1 MTFSF
6 QSLHSQSRISL
17 FINLGYFRTYGKDL
31 NIKASSINEEK
42 TSSLEVINMRI
53 VKIIP
58 VLNLPIIKETDDLAG
73 LICEAAEKQGTP
85 LQDGDILIVTH
96 VIVSRAEGNV
106 VNLDNVIP
114 SEFAKNLAA
123 QYDRDPAL
131 IEVVLR
137 ESKSIIRMGEG
148 HIIAE
153 TKHGFICAN
162 AGVDKSNVP
171 GERNVAPLPRNP
183 DESARRIRRRIKELT
198 GNDVA
203 VIISDTHGRALRRGE
218 INVAIGI
225 AGIKPIRDRRNET
238 DLFGYTLRIKQTA
251 IADELCSAAELVI
264 GQADEGVPVAI
275 IRGYPYE
282 RADETST
289 RNLIWPREKALFI

>member
-1 MTFSF
+1 
-6 QSLHSQSRISL
+6 
-17 FINLGYFRTYGKDL
+17 
-31 NIKASSINEEK
+31 
-42 TSSLEVINMRI
+42 MRI

-58 VLNLPIIKETDDLAG
+58 ITGLPIIKESDDLAD
-73 LICEAAEKQGTP
+73 LICEAAERQGTP
-85 LQDGDILIVTH
+85 LQNGDILIVSH

-106 VNLDNVIP
+106 VNLDDITP
-114 SEFAKNLAA
+114 SEFAKNIAL
-123 QYDRDPAL
+123 QYNRDPSL

-137 ESKSIIRMGEG
+137 ESKSIVRMGEG

-162 AGVDKSNVP
+162 AGVDRSNVP
-171 GERNVAPLPRNP
+171 GERNVAPLPIDP
-183 DESARRIRRRIKELT
+183 DASAQRIRKRIKELT
-198 GNDVA
+198 GKDVA

-225 AGIKPIRDRRNET
+225 AGMKPIRDRRNET

-264 GQADEGVPVAI
+264 GQADEGVPAAI

-282 RADETST
+282 KAEEVSARD
-289 RNLIWPREKALFI
+289 LIWPKEKALFI